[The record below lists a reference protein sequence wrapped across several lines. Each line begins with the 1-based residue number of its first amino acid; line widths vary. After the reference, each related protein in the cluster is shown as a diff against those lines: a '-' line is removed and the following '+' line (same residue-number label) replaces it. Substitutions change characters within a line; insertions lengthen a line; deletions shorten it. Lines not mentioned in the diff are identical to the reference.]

1 MKKIISIILIICIL
15 IGVSAAFADDNISK
29 DRVTDRYKDRMDERR
44 ENLQKRREL
53 INSIKPYI
61 ETITKNNKKIYEL
74 TMESREEHKKAK
86 QHIAR
91 LIRNKDSLTN
101 DQLLKLRDS
110 IVTLND
116 WKDRTDNSIGNIR
129 RITLKLREAKT
140 RKDYLAIKERYKEII
155 EIQNSR
161 IESLTKII
169 EDLKVIS
176 SI

>member
-74 TMESREEHKKAK
+74 TMESREAHKEAKEH
-86 QHIAR
+86 IRR
-91 LIRNKDSLTN
+91 LIRNKDSLTY

-176 SI
+176 NI